1 MPEDL
6 SSAVSLNGVVMNSA
20 RVVGPALAGVLIVM
34 IGTTPCFAVNA
45 LSYLAVIAVLVRL
58 RPLRP
63 ATRRRAAGGVREGLR
78 YAASRQQL
86 WLPLVMMAL
95 VGLLAFNFPVILP
108 VLASRTF
115 GGNGGTYGL
124 LSTMLSVGSVAG
136 SLGVGFIRHPRRLV

>member
-1 MPEDL
+1 
-6 SSAVSLNGVVMNSA
+6 
-20 RVVGPALAGVLIVM
+20 

-45 LSYLAVIAVLVRL
+45 VSYVAVIAALVML

-63 ATRRRAAGGVREGLR
+63 GVRGRRAAGGVHAGPR

-108 VLASRTF
+108 VLARHFTA
-115 GGNGGTYGL
+115 TAAP
-124 LSTMLSVGSVAG
+124 TGSCPPCSA
-136 SLGVGFIRHPRRLV
+136 SAW